1 MQGVGAGVK
10 KLLGTPHDQIL
21 VAYLDVDNEV
31 RGHLKVLDNIDLF
44 LGGDELR
51 VQSRDTIQHIA

>member
-10 KLLGTPHDQIL
+10 KLLGTSHDQIL

-31 RGHLKVLDNIDLF
+31 RGHLKVLDNINL
-44 LGGDELR
+44 LLSGDELR